1 MLNSFTYT
9 PSLTVHGPFMDL
21 SPGAVDPLIR
31 KVTMERFSR
40 TLNISGLLRA
50 RNVVFH
56 SGYEKWKYE
65 HRTDLWLES
74 SLRTWEPVLVQ
85 AEAQGLTISIENI
98 FEEEPENLRMLAEAV
113 NSRNFGLCF
122 DAGHFNLF
130 STISLKQWLS
140 IVSPYLLELHL
151 HDNDGTRDSHMPP
164 GKGVFDFKALFDD
177 LEVLEVDNLIATVET
192 HSIDDVKESIRFLGA
207 A

>member
-1 MLNSFTYT
+1 MNSFTYP

-31 KVTMERFSR
+31 RVTMERFSQ
-40 TLNISGLLRA
+40 TLNIAGLLGA
-50 RNVVFH
+50 GNVVFH

-65 HRTDLWLES
+65 HRTELWLEN
-74 SLRTWEPVLVQ
+74 SLRIWEPVVAQ
-85 AEAQGLTISIENI
+85 AEAKGLTISIENI
-98 FEEEPENLRMLAEAV
+98 FEEEPKNLRMLAEAV
-113 NSRNFGLCF
+113 NSGNFGLCF

-151 HDNDGTRDSHMPP
+151 HDNDGTRDSHLPP
-164 GKGVFDFKALFDD
+164 GKGVFDFKALFDN
-177 LEVLEVDNLIATVET
+177 LESFNADNFIVTVET
-192 HSIDDVKESIRFLGA
+192 HSIDDVRESIRFISA
-207 A
+207 V